1 MESIVFCLWKP
12 LHVALSIVRPIR
24 EHYQTLTLPEHMSSL
39 SVFSAVRVTRVL
51 VLYVCFVDYCLSF
64 CPFSFGHCVVC
75 SSNYGF

>member
-24 EHYQTLTLPEHMSSL
+24 EHYQTFTLPEHMSSL

-51 VLYVCFVDYCLSF
+51 VLYVCFEQATFRSDDDDVRFALDQ
-64 CPFSFGHCVVC
+64 HA
-75 SSNYGF
+75 